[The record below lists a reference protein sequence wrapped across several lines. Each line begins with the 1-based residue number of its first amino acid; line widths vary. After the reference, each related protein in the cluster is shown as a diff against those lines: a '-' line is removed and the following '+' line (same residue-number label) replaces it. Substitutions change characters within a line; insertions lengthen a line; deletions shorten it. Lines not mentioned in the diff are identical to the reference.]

1 MPRTQQQLEQAAAD
15 AEAWLDSLDPAS
27 ATAEDTADLRTVAIA
42 VGTVSDAE
50 RDLRDAVHT
59 ARLSGRSWG
68 RIAMVLGVSKQAA
81 QRRFNGSVEAR

>member
-27 ATAEDTADLRTVAIA
+27 VTLEDTSDLRAVAIA
-42 VGTVSDAE
+42 MGAVADAE
-50 RDLRDAVHT
+50 RDLRDAVRA
-59 ARLSGRSWG
+59 ARRSGRSWG

-81 QRRFNGSVEAR
+81 QQRFGDSVDAR

>member
-1 MPRTQQQLEQAAAD
+1 MPRTQRQLEQAAAD

-27 ATAEDTADLRTVAIA
+27 VASEDTADLRAVAIA
-42 VGTVSDAE
+42 VGAVADAE

-59 ARLSGRSWG
+59 ARRSGRSWG

-81 QRRFNGSVEAR
+81 QQRFGGSVDAR